1 MCSAAS
7 EPSLPPTSV
16 RVGVLGGGQLGQMMA
31 LAAHRLGVKLTCL
44 DPGGLASPTGARRP
58 PSPTVARRACTARG
72 SPPRL
77 PRRRGDGVS
86 SSKPLPRPAS
96 DACACLPPA
105 GKVCGAAV
113 TGGLADGA
121 AIRKLAA
128 EVDVLTVEI
137 EHIDTASLAAI
148 EAEGKVAVHPSPR
161 TLATIQAKDK
171 RLQEGDQSLL
181 DPGADP
187 PLPPRP
193 RTSCFRSGTS
203 PPSTASAWATPGTS
217 RPTAPSFLSRLAW

>member
-1 MCSAAS
+1 M
-7 EPSLPPTSV
+7 
-16 RVGVLGGGQLGQMMA
+16 
-31 LAAHRLGVKLTCL
+31 
-44 DPGGLASPTGARRP
+44 
-58 PSPTVARRACTARG
+58 
-72 SPPRL
+72 
-77 PRRRGDGVS
+77 
-86 SSKPLPRPAS
+86 
-96 DACACLPPA
+96 
-105 GKVCGAAV
+105 

-171 RLQEGDQSLL
+171 RLQEGDQRLL

-217 RPTAPSFLSRLAW
+217 RPPAPSFLSRLVW